1 MVNAILKVVAAR
13 DNLYPMK
20 QINDKL
26 LLDVDGQILYLKHGL
41 DESPVKTTRLGQM
54 QGSEMSRVSQFRMN

>member
-41 DESPVKTTRLGQM
+41 R
-54 QGSEMSRVSQFRMN
+54 